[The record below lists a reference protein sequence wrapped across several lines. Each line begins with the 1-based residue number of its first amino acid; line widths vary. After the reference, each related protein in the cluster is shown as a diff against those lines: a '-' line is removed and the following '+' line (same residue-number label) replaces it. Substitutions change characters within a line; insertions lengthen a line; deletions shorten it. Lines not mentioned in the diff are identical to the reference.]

1 MTISKEVQFII
12 EAADNLPPL
21 PETLTEV
28 LRRSSDKD
36 VSLKEIAGLIAHDVG
51 LTARI
56 LKTANSAFYS
66 PVEEI
71 KSIESATARLGID
84 TIRNILL
91 TLSLLDVFPRIY
103 SEHYNQI
110 FHSSIYTAL
119 AAEGI
124 ADKIQPGLR
133 SDAFFTGLL
142 LNSGRL
148 LFLRYLEEKYIRVI
162 HEAQVNNIDIR
173 TAENLYLGID
183 FIKIGGLIAER
194 WKLPSTVISTLN
206 WYDQPD
212 PKKNKELNETQSA
225 LIKVTRAARYA
236 ADFYLSWNKL
246 QSHGFFLLEMK
257 TSFSINGDTAIEM
270 LKTLPKQF
278 SDMNSALGINL
289 KEGAHYDD
297 SMAAAL
303 QELPAIRSRMQKMY
317 SNYVHASKQLKDLK
331 TQKPSD

>member
-1 MTISKEVQFII
+1 MMAISKEVQFII
-12 EAADNLPPL
+12 DTADNLPPL

-36 VSLKEIAGLIAHDVG
+36 VSLKEIAGLIAHDAG

-71 KSIESATARLGID
+71 KSIESAVARLGMN

-91 TLSLLDVFPRIY
+91 TLSLLDAFPQIY
-103 SEHYNQI
+103 SEYYNQI

-119 AAEGI
+119 AGETI
-124 ADKIQPGLR
+124 AAKIRPGLR

-162 HEAQVNNIDIR
+162 HEAQINNIDIR
-173 TAENLYLGID
+173 TTENLYLGID
-183 FIKIGGLIAER
+183 FIKIGSLIAKR
-194 WKLPSTVISTLN
+194 WKLPSTVVSTLN
-206 WYDQPD
+206 GYDRED
-212 PKKNKELNETQSA
+212 SAKDKEQTESQSM
-225 LIKVTRAARYA
+225 LIKITRAARYA

-246 QSHGFFLLEMK
+246 QSNGFFLLEMK
-257 TSFSINGDTAIEM
+257 TSFSIDHDTAGEL
-270 LKTLPKQF
+270 LKTLPRQF
-278 SDMNSALGINL
+278 SDMNSALGIHL
-289 KEGAHYDD
+289 KETGDYNKT
-297 SMAAAL
+297 MEAAL
-303 QELPAIRSRMQKMY
+303 QELPQIRSRMQKMY
-317 SNYVHASKQLKDLK
+317 SNYVHTAKQLKKLK
-331 TQKPSD
+331 K